1 MMILNGRE
9 LAQKIR
15 SKVEAMIKTL
25 PSQPGMAAILVGDDP
40 ASHLYVSLKEK
51 ACRDVGIRFEKYL
64 YPADEPQVHLISRV
78 QELNDREDIHG
89 ILVQLPLPTQSAD
102 AVIAAIDPNKD
113 IDGFHPENLRRL
125 EAGEPSLVSPVALGV
140 MRLIDI
146 ALEAHGGDLS
156 GARAV
161 IVSSDIFARPLV
173 ALLGDAGAST
183 VVAKADDADLCE
195 ITREA
200 DVLITAVGR
209 PGLITAEMTQQDV
222 IAIDVGTT
230 KTADG
235 IVGDIDFPSVSQIAS
250 AITPVPGGVGPVTVA
265 MLMLNVVK
273 AYRMKKTKS

>member
-1 MMILNGRE
+1 MILDGKKLAMRIRE
-9 LAQKIR
+9 
-15 SKVEAMIKTL
+15 KVKAMVVSL
-25 PSQPGMAAILVGDDP
+25 PTKPGMAAILVGDDP

-51 ACRDVGIRFEKYL
+51 ACHEVGIHFEKFV
-64 YPADEPQVHLISRV
+64 YPAEEPEAHLISKI
-78 QELNDREDIHG
+78 QELNGRKDIHG

-102 AVIAAIDPNKD
+102 NVIAAIDPNKD
-113 IDGFHPENLRRL
+113 IDGFHKENLRRL
-125 EAGEPSLVSPVALGV
+125 EAGEPGLVSPVALGV

-146 ALEAHGGDLS
+146 ALEEHGGDLS

-161 IVSSDIFARPLV
+161 VVSSDIFARPLV
-173 ALLGDAGAST
+173 ALLSDAGASA
-183 VVAKADDADLCE
+183 VVAKASDPDLGE

-209 PGLITAEMTQQDV
+209 PGLVTGEMVQEGV

-235 IVGDIDFPSVSQIAS
+235 IVGDIDFVSVHPLTA

-273 AYRMKKTKS
+273 AYRLQRPPRV